1 MNKTEDALKD
11 TEKERVILWKDIDAN
26 DPEVAALLRQDFRE
40 LVDMLTDEMVGKAV
54 GFILEIPDWPEDY
67 REGEVSEFERGKEEF
82 RRNTSADLNGGIEKS
97 VSLIRAELHQLA
109 ESMSAALLTEGVN
122 VMCSTAL
129 LNIPEDMTEEEIA
142 DFIAGDEEIKRGEYV
157 KWEYIKRSDV

>member
-1 MNKTEDALKD
+1 MNNTEDALKG

-26 DPEVAALLRQDFRE
+26 DPEVASLLRQDFGE
-40 LVDMLTDEMVGKAV
+40 LVDVLTDEMVGKAV
-54 GFILEIPDWPEDY
+54 GLILEIPDWPEDY
-67 REGEVSEFERGKEEF
+67 REGEIADFERGKEGF
-82 RRNTSADLNGGIEKS
+82 RRNTTADANGGSEKS
-97 VSLIRAELHQLA
+97 ASLIRAELHRLS
-109 ESMSAALLTEGVN
+109 ESMSAALLAEGVD

-157 KWEYIKRSDV
+157 KWEDIKRSDV